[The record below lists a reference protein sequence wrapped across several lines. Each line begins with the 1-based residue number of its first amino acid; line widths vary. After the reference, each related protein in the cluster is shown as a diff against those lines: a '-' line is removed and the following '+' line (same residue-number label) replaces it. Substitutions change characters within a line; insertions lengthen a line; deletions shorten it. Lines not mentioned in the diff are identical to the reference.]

1 MPNAEKPDVH
11 LPQPSWWPIVLA
23 LGVLLIALGVVFT
36 WIIGLLGVAV
46 LLGAIIGWTLE
57 NRTTPVHQELAD
69 E

>member
-1 MPNAEKPDVH
+1 MPNTEKPDVH

-36 WIIGLLGVAV
+36 WIASLLGVAV

-57 NRTTPVHQELAD
+57 NRIKPVHEEAAN

>member
-1 MPNAEKPDVH
+1 MSNANKPAVH

-36 WIIGLLGVAV
+36 WIIGLLGVVV
-46 LLGAIIGWTLE
+46 LLGAIVGWTLE
-57 NRTTPVHQELAD
+57 NRATPVHEEAAN